1 MPKLSSMRVRLP
13 ELLGDMTP
21 YRLAKDSGGRIS
33 LSTAYR
39 LVRMK
44 GRLAN
49 FDSDMLAALCDV
61 LKVQPGEL
69 LEFVSDRKG
78 KRA

>member
-1 MPKLSSMRVRLP
+1 MAKLSSMRLRVP

-21 YRLAKDSGGRIS
+21 YRLAKESEGRIS

-44 GRLAN
+44 GRVAN
-49 FDSDMLAALCDV
+49 FDADMLAALCDV
-61 LKVQPGEL
+61 LKVKPKDL
-69 LEFVSDRKG
+69 LEYLPG
-78 KRA
+78 KRG